1 MPYYKDTTNK
11 VHFIESADFV
21 YLLPSGSVEITQAEA
36 EALTASPPPAIIQSV
51 TMRQAR
57 LQLLAIGKLAD
68 IEAAIASMGDAAK
81 ITWEFS
87 SVVERNNPLVAPMQ
101 VLFGWTDEQMDELF
115 VAASLL

>member
-1 MPYYKDTTNK
+1 MSCTIEHPEYLAWLAEGNTPEPADPIVPPK
-11 VHFIESADFV
+11 V
-21 YLLPSGSVEITQAEA
+21 T
-36 EALTASPPPAIIQSV
+36 SV

-101 VLFGWTDEQMDELF
+101 ALFGWADEQMDTLF
-115 VAASLL
+115 LEASLL